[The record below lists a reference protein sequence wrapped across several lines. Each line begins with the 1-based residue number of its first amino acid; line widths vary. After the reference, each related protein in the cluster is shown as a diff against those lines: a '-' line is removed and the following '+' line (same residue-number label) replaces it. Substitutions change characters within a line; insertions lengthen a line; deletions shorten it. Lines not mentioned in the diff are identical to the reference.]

1 MPDILQT
8 RPGTPWSGN
17 RWLAV
22 AVLLWLVSLPT
33 GFMNLVSAFYFDP
46 DDYGTDYYAAQVPK
60 VVVVV
65 LISILVPA
73 ASAAASVLSIRATRG
88 RPWQFVPA
96 TIVLL
101 LALAGAGFC
110 LHVGIESIQRT
121 VEFSQHAPK

>member
-1 MPDILQT
+1 MPDTLQT
-8 RPGTPWSGN
+8 RPGTPWGRN

-33 GFMNLVSAFYFDP
+33 GFMNLVSGFYFDP
-46 DDYGTDYYAAQVPK
+46 DDYGTDYYAAQVPQ

-73 ASAAASVLSIRATRG
+73 ASATASVLSIRATRG

-101 LALAGAGFC
+101 LALAGACFC